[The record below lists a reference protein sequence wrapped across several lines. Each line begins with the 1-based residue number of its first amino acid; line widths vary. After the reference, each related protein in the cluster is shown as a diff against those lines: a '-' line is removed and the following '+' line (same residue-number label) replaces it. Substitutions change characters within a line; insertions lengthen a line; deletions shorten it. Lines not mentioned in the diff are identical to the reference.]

1 MWRDTLRGWRAFAL
15 VFFIFIAVIEITE
28 VVGDI
33 LGFFD
38 LSTYAAFGGI
48 TPQMEAQRLTS
59 LVILS
64 SAIAIGACVTVYSI
78 LRRPAWTRRAGT
90 ITGVVLLFYMGF
102 QILSALTMLTTN
114 NFGVIGAGS
123 TYGMFGLLGIWLVR
137 QF

>member
-15 VFFIFIAVIEITE
+15 VFFGFIAVLEIAE
-28 VVGDI
+28 GIGDV

-38 LSTYAAFGGI
+38 LSTYAGLSGVAPEI
-48 TPQMEAQRLTS
+48 EAQRLTS

-64 SAIAIGACVTVYSI
+64 TAIAISAGVTVYSI
-78 LRRPAWTRRAGT
+78 LRKPAWTRRAGT
-90 ITGVVLLFYMGF
+90 LTGILLLLYMGF
-102 QILSALTMLTTN
+102 QILSALTLLTIN

-123 TYGMFGLLGIWLVR
+123 TYGMFGLLGMWLVR